1 MNLNTMTMNVNEM
14 NMMMTT
20 EDMMMCGAYNN
31 AVLPSP
37 YFVKENHAGVVR
49 TSCQDELFRER
60 IIHLCGPVDM
70 AQAYVIIDQLK
81 CLEKENP
88 LERIVMRI
96 SSGGGEV
103 SAGLAIYDAMREV
116 SCPIETVCEGM
127 AASMAAVLFCAGT
140 CRTMMPNAQ
149 LMIHDP
155 ILPRTGGNAMAIQT
169 TADRIMELRMKMAQ
183 ILATHTGKSLESIL
197 NMTCRDYYMSATE
210 AVKCG
215 FADRVKEPM
224 KPIHIP
230 NDLEKEMAR
239 LECNRSVTAS
249 DFEKQTGAQVQSEA
263 KRAD

>member
-1 MNLNTMTMNVNEM
+1 
-14 NMMMTT
+14 
-20 EDMMMCGAYNN
+20 
-31 AVLPSP
+31 
-37 YFVKENHAGVVR
+37 
-49 TSCQDELFRER
+49 
-60 IIHLCGPVDM
+60 
-70 AQAYVIIDQLK
+70 
-81 CLEKENP
+81 
-88 LERIVMRI
+88 
-96 SSGGGEV
+96 
-103 SAGLAIYDAMREV
+103 
-116 SCPIETVCEGM
+116 
-127 AASMAAVLFCAGT
+127 
-140 CRTMMPNAQ
+140 MMPNAQ

-239 LECNRSVTAS
+239 PECNRSVTAS

-263 KRAD
+263 KKAD

>member
-14 NMMMTT
+14 IMMTT

-127 AASMAAVLFCAGT
+127 AASMAAVL
-140 CRTMMPNAQ
+140 P
-149 LMIHDP
+149 
-155 ILPRTGGNAMAIQT
+155 LPLVPATWTKRSFLWGSPSAASSVRVRLRPGLWPAHW
-169 TADRIMELRMKMAQ
+169 TAWMYSK
-183 ILATHTGKSLESIL
+183 
-197 NMTCRDYYMSATE
+197 
-210 AVKCG
+210 
-215 FADRVKEPM
+215 AD
-224 KPIHIP
+224 
-230 NDLEKEMAR
+230 
-239 LECNRSVTAS
+239 S
-249 DFEKQTGAQVQSEA
+249 
-263 KRAD
+263 